1 MWKQRYSV
9 LAILFITWVVSY
21 LDRMVMTVAIPYI
34 ATDFNLSP
42 VAMGIVLSTFFA
54 GYAIFQIPG
63 GMLADKF
70 GPRKVMTAGIAWW
83 TIFTFITG
91 MAKSLSP
98 MLFIR
103 FLFGV
108 GEGVFPGSSWKT
120 IANWFPVKE
129 RTTANGFMMSS
140 NFLGPAIAPLFV
152 VAVMAAWGWRA
163 VFYSLLVP
171 GVLIVLLLWF
181 FVKDTPE
188 QSSLVSSN
196 ELAEIRGNE
205 PAAFVASGK
214 KATFADIIK
223 SPIAWQCF
231 LTWFAYDITFWG
243 FMSWVPTYLVKERGY
258 EMIKMG
264 ITASV
269 PFFAGTLGLILGGY
283 LSDKFFKN
291 NRKVLVVITNLL
303 GASFLYATYYAVNN
317 DILTCMTFAGL
328 FIGMA
333 FGSIWGLPMNVMP
346 KEVMGAASGFIN
358 MAGQIAGF
366 ISPMVIGYLVQ
377 ASGNFQ
383 SAFMFLIAGS
393 LASAAVAST
402 IRQKKDVNS
411 VCVKNTGE
419 DIA

>member
-1 MWKQRYSV
+1 MWKERYTI

-21 LDRMVMTVAIPYI
+21 IDRMVMTVAIPYI
-34 ATDFNLSP
+34 AADFNLSP
-42 VAMGIVLSTFFA
+42 VAMGVVLSTFFA

-70 GPRKVMTAGIAWW
+70 GPRKVMTAGITWW
-83 TIFTFITG
+83 TIFTVITG
-91 MAKSLSP
+91 MAKSLHP

-103 FLFGV
+103 FFFGV

-129 RTTANGFMMSS
+129 RTTANAFMMSS

-152 VAVMAAWGWRA
+152 VAVMATWGWRT

-171 GVLIVLLLWF
+171 GAVIILLLWF

-188 QSSLVSSN
+188 ESPRISSQ
-196 ELAEIRGNE
+196 ELEEIKGSE
-205 PAAFVASGK
+205 PVALGATGK
-214 KATFADIIK
+214 KATFADVIK

-243 FMSWVPTYLVKERGY
+243 FMSWVPTFLVKERGY
-258 EMIKMG
+258 EMVKMG
-264 ITASV
+264 ITASI
-269 PFFAGTLGLILGGY
+269 PFFVGTLGLILGGY
-283 LSDKFFKN
+283 VSDKFFKN

-303 GASFLYATYYAVNN
+303 GAVFLYATYSASASS
-317 DILTCMTFAGL
+317 ILAYMTLTGL

-333 FGSIWGLPMNVMP
+333 FGAIWGLPMNVMP
-346 KEVMGAASGFIN
+346 KEIMGSASGFIN

-377 ASGNFQ
+377 VSGNFQ

-393 LASAAVAST
+393 VASALIAST
-402 IRQKKDVNS
+402 IRQRKVDS
-411 VCVKNTGE
+411 VSPAYQN
-419 DIA
+419 A